1 MPKLRDLMGKFL
13 ADGKV
18 DVKEIETLCDLLYT
32 DRKIDRTEAEFLIE
46 MYRRVER
53 VSPAFEKFYYKA
65 IKQYVLAE
73 GLIDDAQTAWLRRAV
88 FIDGRVDERE
98 KKLIRELRG
107 EASGVC
113 PVFEALYE
121 ECIS

>member
-18 DVKEIETLCDLLYT
+18 DSKEIETVCDLLYT
-32 DRKIDRTEAEFLIE
+32 DGKIDRTEAEFLIE
-46 MYRRVER
+46 LHRRVER
-53 VSPAFEKFYYKA
+53 VSPAFEKFYHNA

-73 GLIDDAQTAWLRRAV
+73 GLIDDAQTAWLRRAI
-88 FIDGRVDERE
+88 FLDGRVDERE

-107 EASGVC
+107 EASDVC
-113 PVFEALYE
+113 PGFEALYE